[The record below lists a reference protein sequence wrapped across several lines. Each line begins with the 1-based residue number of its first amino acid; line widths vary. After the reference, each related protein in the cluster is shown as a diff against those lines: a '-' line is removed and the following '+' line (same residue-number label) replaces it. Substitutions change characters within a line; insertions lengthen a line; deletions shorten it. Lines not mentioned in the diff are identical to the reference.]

1 MSTPS
6 PLGAA
11 MVTGASSG
19 IGAVYADR
27 LAKRGYDLILVA
39 RNQKRLDEVAQR
51 LRNETGRNIT
61 TLSADLSA
69 KPDLAKIEALLRDDG
84 NITFLVNN
92 AGLGAV
98 TPLLQSDVDKMDDI
112 IAVNITALTRLAYAA
127 APAFAARGKGTLI
140 NIGSVVGIAEILNG
154 VYSASKSYVLTFTKF
169 LQSELADK
177 NVRIQVVLPGAT
189 ATEMWDT
196 VGLPHSNLPPEIVM
210 STEKMVDA
218 ALAGLDQGEAVTIPG
233 LQDAEDW
240 TRFEAS
246 RRDIGGKFGNSEP
259 APRYKRA

>member
-1 MSTPS
+1 MSNPS
-6 PLGAA
+6 SLGTAI
-11 MVTGASSG
+11 VTGASSG

-27 LAKRGYDLILVA
+27 LAKRGYDLVLVA
-39 RNQKRLDEVAQR
+39 RNKERLDAVAER
-51 LRNETGRNIT
+51 LRNETGRNVT

-69 KPDLAKIEALLRDDG
+69 KPDLAKVEALLRDDG
-84 NITFLVNN
+84 NITLLVNN
-92 AGLGAV
+92 AGLAAV

-140 NIGSVVGIAEILNG
+140 NIGSVVGISEILNG

-169 LQSELADK
+169 LQNELADK

-210 STEKMVDA
+210 TAEKMVDA
-218 ALAGLDQGEAVTIPG
+218 ALAGLDQGEVVTIPG

-240 TRFEAS
+240 TRFEAA

-259 APRYKRA
+259 APRYKGA

>member
-1 MSTPS
+1 MSSPS
-6 PLGAA
+6 LLGAA

-39 RNQKRLDEVAQR
+39 RNKERLDAVAQR

-69 KPDLAKIEALLRDDG
+69 RPDLAKVEALLRDDG
-84 NITFLVNN
+84 NIMLLVNN

-98 TPLLQSDVDKMDDI
+98 TPLLQSDVEKMADI

-140 NIGSVVGIAEILNG
+140 NIGSVVGISEILNG

-169 LQSELADK
+169 LQNELADK

-210 STEKMVDA
+210 TTEKMVDA
-218 ALAGLDQGEAVTIPG
+218 ALAGLDQGEVVTIPG

-240 TRFEAS
+240 TRFEAA
-246 RRDIGGKFGNSEP
+246 RRDVGGKIGNSEP
-259 APRYKRA
+259 APRYKGA